1 MGTEKRRSMRSHLT
15 KAVNQAVNQAS
26 KAGPRK
32 NKRTMSRSLSLS
44 ADHWDASRSSGL
56 PAVQNVL
63 SERIWIDRGCMALGA
78 LGVASLLVDGTVS
91 PIGLSD
97 APVPSTVCYYS

>member
-1 MGTEKRRSMRSHLT
+1 MRNNLT
-15 KAVNQAVNQAS
+15 RAVNQAVNQAS

-32 NKRTMSRSLSLS
+32 AKRAISPSLSLS
-44 ADHWDASRSSGL
+44 IDHWDASRSSGL

-78 LGVASLLVDGTVS
+78 LGGLSLLVDGTDS
-91 PIGLSD
+91 PIGLSA
-97 APVPSTVCYYS
+97 APDPSTVCYYS